1 MFHWL
6 PLTLLE
12 LSTLPPQGSTG
23 LFCRNAWC
31 SFCTDVIPPLKR
43 CHSRAC
49 GWSLLKEPAP
59 SSLIL
64 WEGRTFIK
72 WTRRCVQIDAWK
84 PYSSGVL
91 ILAWMNLQGL
101 GVLLNYQ
108 QFFFWCVFGFSF
120 GGFFLFVRFSPNCFI
135 FKACWIVFWC
145 QWLNEMRPPLTW
157 IKGLRDH
164 E

>member
-1 MFHWL
+1 MNSPGSRSRGWLLFSLYEELKVVYHMAEINAMFHWL

-59 SSLIL
+59 SFLIL

-72 WTRRCVQIDAWK
+72 WARRCVQIDAWK

-108 QFFFWCVFGFSF
+108 QFFLLVCVW
-120 GGFFLFVRFSPNCFI
+120 V
-135 FKACWIVFWC
+135 
-145 QWLNEMRPPLTW
+145 
-157 IKGLRDH
+157 
-164 E
+164 